1 MDAPIR
7 RENSENRVFKKPENP
22 DAHLKKLDSD
32 GYSDQARDWKF
43 TLDERIIE
51 QDNAK
56 KRSQGKIPIV
66 SINSN
71 PPYVPDPRE
80 DVSDAEIAD
89 DGKPLPK
96 RKRRR

>member
-22 DAHLKKLDSD
+22 DAHLKKLDSN

-71 PPYVPDPRE
+71 PSE

>member
-7 RENSENRVFKKPENP
+7 RENNENRVFKKPENP
-22 DAHLKKLDSD
+22 DAHLKKLDSN

-51 QDNAK
+51 KDNAK
-56 KRSQGKIPIV
+56 KRSEGKIPIV
-66 SINSN
+66 SIDSN
-71 PPYVPDPRE
+71 PRE